1 MKNIL
6 VVCGAGASS
15 TFLAHRMRQAAKARG
30 FEATVKAVSQSA
42 IDSRMP
48 GIDVL
53 LVGPHLADELSVL
66 TEIAAGY
73 HVPAALLPEDV
84 FGAGGEEAALD
95 LAIETLRASG
105 SVLSAAPVPA
115 AAFLPAPSRPSTPTT
130 TENIS

>member
-15 TFLAHRMRQAAKARG
+15 TFLAHRMRTAARARG

-48 GIDVL
+48 GVDVL
-53 LVGPHLADELSVL
+53 LVGPHLAGELSVL

-73 HVPAALLPEDV
+73 DVPAALLPDDV
-84 FGAGGEEAALD
+84 FGVGGEEVALD
-95 LAIETLRASG
+95 LAIETLQVAD
-105 SVLSAAPVPA
+105 PA
-115 AAFLPAPSRPSTPTT
+115 FTPAPSRPSAPTI